1 MKYIGIIFLLAF
13 NFGININAQSQ
24 VENTLE
30 LQSNFFGNKFYKGD
44 TLIGIN
50 QVLDEMSSNE
60 GTYNLMLSAKKDNV
74 FAQILGATGGL
85 LIGIPVGTALAG
97 GDPKWALAGIGAGII
112 VVTIPISIKFKK
124 KANKAILQHNNFIK
138 NGAWLQNS
146 PTYKLGFG
154 SNGLNFQIRF

>member
-13 NFGININAQSQ
+13 NFGINFNAQSQ

-97 GDPKWALAGIGAGII
+97 GDPKWALAGIGVGII
-112 VVTIPISIKFKK
+112 GITIPISINFKK
-124 KANKAILQHNNFIK
+124 KANEAILQHNNLIK
-138 NGAWLQNS
+138 SVARLKYS

-154 SNGLNFQIRF
+154 SNGINFQIRF